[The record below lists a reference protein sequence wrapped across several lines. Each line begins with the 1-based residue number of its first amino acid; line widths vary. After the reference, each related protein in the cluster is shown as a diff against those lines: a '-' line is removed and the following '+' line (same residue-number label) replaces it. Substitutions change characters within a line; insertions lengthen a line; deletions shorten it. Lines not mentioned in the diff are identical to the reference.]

1 MSDQISTYIQTL
13 EDELELTKRHLASWR
28 SFSRGKGNLPIV
40 TYNASVDGVKALDAA
55 SDLSKLP
62 EAEQNAIGAMLADF
76 HGEQC
81 LLALG
86 MISSTSKQFASML
99 TNDDS
104 GEDDE
109 TPETE
114 YPEPQPADDSDE
126 FE

>member
-1 MSDQISTYIQTL
+1 
-13 EDELELTKRHLASWR
+13 
-28 SFSRGKGNLPIV
+28 
-40 TYNASVDGVKALDAA
+40 
-55 SDLSKLP
+55 
-62 EAEQNAIGAMLADF
+62 
-76 HGEQC
+76 
-81 LLALG
+81 LALG